1 MSMEK
6 ICQKFKIGNGKE
18 NNYYFSKLMKLEY
31 ENNEIM
37 ITSTT
42 NPNLLKYH
50 FQKLYYAIIIKNCNR
65 YSSIANKQKIDV
77 VMTDDNFKI
86 LYIKRNMH
94 ENTFIEEKN
103 ATTTILL
110 PLGTFKN
117 LKIGDYLHLK
127 EIPSE
132 SLYEKK

>member
-1 MSMEK
+1 MEK
-6 ICQKFKIGNGKE
+6 ICQKFKIGNGKG
-18 NNYYFSKLMKLEY
+18 NKLLIFLKMKIEY
-31 ENNEIM
+31 QNTEIM
-37 ITSTT
+37 VTSTT

-50 FQKLYYAIIIKNCNR
+50 FQKLYYAIMIKKCNR
-65 YSSIANKQKIDV
+65 YSSISNKQRIDV
-77 VMTDDNFKI
+77 VMTDDNLKI
-86 LYIKRNMH
+86 LYIKRDMH

-117 LKIGDYLHLK
+117 LKIGDYLQLK

-132 SLYEKK
+132 FLYEKK

>member
-1 MSMEK
+1 
-6 ICQKFKIGNGKE
+6 
-18 NNYYFSKLMKLEY
+18 MKLAY

-37 ITSTT
+37 ATSTT
-42 NPNLLKYH
+42 NPKLLKYH

-65 YSSIANKQKIDV
+65 YSSIANKQRIDV
-77 VMTDDNFKI
+77 VMTDDNLKV
-86 LYIKRNMH
+86 LYIKRDMH
-94 ENTFIEEKN
+94 ENTFIEEKA

-117 LKIGDYLHLK
+117 IKIGDFLQLK
-127 EIPSE
+127 EITSE

>member
-1 MSMEK
+1 MEK
-6 ICQKFKIGNGKE
+6 ICQKFKIGNGKG
-18 NNYYFSKLMKLEY
+18 NKLLIFFKMKIEY
-31 ENNEIM
+31 QNTEIM
-37 ITSTT
+37 VTCTT

-50 FQKLYYAIIIKNCNR
+50 FQKLYYAIMIKKCNR
-65 YSSIANKQKIDV
+65 YSSISNKQRIDV
-77 VMTDDNFKI
+77 VMTDDNLKI
-86 LYIKRNMH
+86 LYIKRDMH

-117 LKIGDYLHLK
+117 LKIGDYLQLK

-132 SLYEKK
+132 FLYEKK

>member
-1 MSMEK
+1 MEK

-18 NNYYFSKLMKLEY
+18 NKLLIFFKMKIEY
-31 ENNEIM
+31 QNTEIM
-37 ITSTT
+37 VTRTT

-50 FQKLYYAIIIKNCNR
+50 FQKLYYAIMIKKCNR
-65 YSSIANKQKIDV
+65 YSSISNKQRIDV
-77 VMTDDNFKI
+77 VMTDDNLKI
-86 LYIKRNMH
+86 LYIKRDMH

-117 LKIGDYLHLK
+117 LKIGDYLQLK

-132 SLYEKK
+132 FLYEKK

>member
-1 MSMEK
+1 MEK

-18 NNYYFSKLMKLEY
+18 NKLLIFFKMKIEY
-31 ENNEIM
+31 QNTEIM
-37 ITSTT
+37 VTSTT

-50 FQKLYYAIIIKNCNR
+50 FQKLYYAIMIKKCNR
-65 YSSIANKQKIDV
+65 YSSISNKQRIDV
-77 VMTDDNFKI
+77 VMTDDNLKI
-86 LYIKRNMH
+86 LYIKRDMH

-117 LKIGDYLHLK
+117 LKIGDYLQLK

-132 SLYEKK
+132 FLYEKK